1 MQEMAFLGLKFQ
13 KISGPPKMPQ
23 PRTQAL
29 FSMLL
34 AGGET
39 LVNAGHM
46 APRFWECGY
55 RLLGRGGFVRYL
67 RKCKSCHTF
76 HQYL

>member
-1 MQEMAFLGLKFQ
+1 MVNEEDIA
-13 KISGPPKMPQ
+13 Q

-29 FSMLL
+29 FSTLL

-39 LVNAGHM
+39 LVNAGHL
-46 APRFWECGY
+46 APRFWEPHGY
-55 RLLGRGGFVRYL
+55 LLLGRGGFVRYL

>member
-1 MQEMAFLGLKFQ
+1 MVNEEDIA
-13 KISGPPKMPQ
+13 Q

-29 FSMLL
+29 FSTLL

-39 LVNAGHM
+39 LVNAGHV
-46 APRFWECGY
+46 APRFWEPRGY